1 MNSFRVGKIRKSSI
15 MLTCEVVVLIGITLY
30 IVKAGIFTFA
40 DDIVVQFY
48 DIRICD
54 YENLLLLI

>member
-1 MNSFRVGKIRKSSI
+1 

-30 IVKAGIFTFA
+30 IVKAGIFIFA